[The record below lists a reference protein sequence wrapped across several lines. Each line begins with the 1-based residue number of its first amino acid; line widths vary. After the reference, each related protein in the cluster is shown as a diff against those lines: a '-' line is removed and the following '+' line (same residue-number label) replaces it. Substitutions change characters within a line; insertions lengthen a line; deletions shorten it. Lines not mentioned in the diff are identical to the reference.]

1 MNCIQNNEDFSKL
14 KSSMEDIASEYFDCL
29 RNLTKSSTK
38 KTNSALFI
46 KRVKDAYSKL
56 DMLEQNFINNE
67 FFYQD
72 YPDWWRKKYSKTTFY
87 RIKKQSMKDF
97 LEAFNRVS

>member
-1 MNCIQNNEDFSKL
+1 MNCIQNNENFSKL
-14 KSSMEDIASEYFDCL
+14 KNSMEDIASEYFDCL
-29 RNLTKSSTK
+29 RNLTNSNTK
-38 KTNSALFI
+38 KTNSVLFI

-97 LEAFNRVS
+97 LEAFNRAS